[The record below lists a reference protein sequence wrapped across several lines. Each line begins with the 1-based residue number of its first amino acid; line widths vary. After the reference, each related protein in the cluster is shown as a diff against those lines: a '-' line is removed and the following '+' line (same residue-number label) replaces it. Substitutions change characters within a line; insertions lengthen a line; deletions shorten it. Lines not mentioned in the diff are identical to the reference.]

1 METEAERECSALGWS
16 AAQILAL
23 GLLPSCGAGVAAVV
37 ASSGSSGGR
46 TTPALTAFAV
56 PEPKVSPARITL
68 EASTALQVEMQFS
81 VAGGREF
88 PMSFEP
94 APGISGNRVQL
105 AAGANEL
112 AWNFASD
119 LGRTGLTPDV
129 TLRATRGGAPVEGG
143 ELAHLAMGNDAP
155 V

>member
-1 METEAERECSALGWS
+1 METEAERERSALGWS

-37 ASSGSSGGR
+37 A
-46 TTPALTAFAV
+46 
-56 PEPKVSPARITL
+56 PKVSPARITL

-112 AWNFASD
+112 AWDFAAD